1 MTIPEY
7 IMSGGQTNPA
17 DQSMVWGPGGAMPS
31 IKPVGGNPA
40 WQPLASGLNS
50 YLNMAH
56 GDMSFLEQAP
66 GYNQG
71 GLIDYSNGGYA
82 DGGPISPEVQGIIDN
97 SREGFATTHTQDF
110 MGGPPSTTIVNQR
123 SDTQG
128 MAGRHFNQDVRAGWD
143 VDVAGQQAG
152 VQAEWNALNSLT
164 DEDVIEKVMEA
175 LSTGEDP
182 GMLMDVFVERFGE
195 QALAD
200 VQSKVQA
207 MAVESDG
214 LSDSVPA
221 VVDGSQ
227 PAALSEGEFVM
238 PADVVSGLGNG
249 STDAGSK
256 RLMQMIDNVRKAR
269 MGTPEKPSEVNPS
282 EVLR

>member
-1 MTIPEY
+1 MSILAGLGALINPASTIATTLLGELFGKKEEEKEAAPVVAAPAPPVFQAPPVETGPSAFESSKAAYFGSGSYPLYADGGLVRGPRMTIPEY

-152 VQAEWNALNSLT
+152 VQAE
-164 DEDVIEKVMEA
+164 
-175 LSTGEDP
+175 
-182 GMLMDVFVERFGE
+182 
-195 QALAD
+195 
-200 VQSKVQA
+200 
-207 MAVESDG
+207 
-214 LSDSVPA
+214 
-221 VVDGSQ
+221 
-227 PAALSEGEFVM
+227 
-238 PADVVSGLGNG
+238 
-249 STDAGSK
+249 
-256 RLMQMIDNVRKAR
+256 
-269 MGTPEKPSEVNPS
+269 
-282 EVLR
+282 